1 MVSNIR
7 SQYRFIAGSL
17 DDLDHLP
24 HMCDPPA
31 RINGQSR
38 TAQFGDQMFSV
49 GDAERKRAYKAA
61 VKLAANDNV
70 RLYRTQS
77 LKPRLRF

>member
-1 MVSNIR
+1 MHWFPTSDRSIDPLPAVSTTSI
-7 SQYRFIAGSL
+7 I
-17 DDLDHLP
+17 
-24 HMCDPPA
+24 
-31 RINGQSR
+31 SR
-38 TAQFGDQMFSV
+38 TCAIRQRASTVSRAQFGDQMFSV

-61 VKLAANDNV
+61 VKLAVNDNV